1 MQIDNNPRFSIP
13 IIDVPATSQN
23 LKNLRENNNITVAQ
37 IQKLLGMENPQSI
50 YIWENPE
57 KKYLP
62 RIDNLI
68 TLAKLYKVTLDE
80 LIVIKQE
87 ESSTLAVNEGIPP
100 YGIAKEIL
108 DFISINASNE
118 TKRALEKYYLVSLQ
132 YYFL

>member
-1 MQIDNNPRFSIP
+1 MLIDNGTKFSIP
-13 IIDVPATSQN
+13 TIDVPATSQN
-23 LKNLRENNNITVAQ
+23 LKKLRENNNITVAQ

-80 LIVIKQE
+80 IIILKE
-87 ESSTLAVNEGIPP
+87 EETTNFILHEKEPN
-100 YGIAKEIL
+100 YGFSRETL
-108 DFISINASNE
+108 DFINCHSNLN
-118 TKRALEKYYLVSLQ
+118 TKQALKNYYGITI
-132 YYFL
+132 

>member
-1 MQIDNNPRFSIP
+1 MLTDNGSSFSIP
-13 IIDVPATSQN
+13 TIDVPATSQN
-23 LKNLRENNNITVAQ
+23 LKKLRENNNITVAQ

-80 LIVIKQE
+80 IIILKE
-87 ESSTLAVNEGIPP
+87 EENTDFILHEKEPN
-100 YGIAKEIL
+100 YGFSKETL
-108 DFISINASNE
+108 DFINCNSNLN
-118 TKRALEKYYLVSLQ
+118 TKQALNNYYGITI
-132 YYFL
+132 

>member
-1 MQIDNNPRFSIP
+1 MQTDNGLIFSIP
-13 IIDVPATSQN
+13 TIDVPATSQN
-23 LKNLRENNNITVAQ
+23 LKKLRENNNITVAQ

-80 LIVIKQE
+80 IIIIKE
-87 ESSTLAVNEGIPP
+87 ETTDFILHEKEPN
-100 YGIAKEIL
+100 YGFSKETL
-108 DFISINASNE
+108 DFINCHSNLN
-118 TKRALEKYYLVSLQ
+118 TKQALNNYYGITI
-132 YYFL
+132 

>member
-1 MQIDNNPRFSIP
+1 MQSDTISSFSIP
-13 IIDVPATSQN
+13 TIDVPATSQN
-23 LKNLRENNNITVAQ
+23 LKKLREKNKVTVAQ

-80 LIVIKQE
+80 IIILKE
-87 ESSTLAVNEGIPP
+87 EETTDIILHEKEPN
-100 YGIAKEIL
+100 YGFSKENL
-108 DFISINASNE
+108 DFINCHSNLN
-118 TKRALEKYYLVSLQ
+118 TKKALKNYYGITI
-132 YYFL
+132 

>member
-1 MQIDNNPRFSIP
+1 MQTENASNFSIP
-13 IIDVPATSQN
+13 TIDVPATSQN
-23 LKNLRENNNITVAQ
+23 LKKLRENNNITVSQ

-80 LIVIKQE
+80 IIIIKE
-87 ESSTLAVNEGIPP
+87 EETTDLFLHEKEPN
-100 YGIAKEIL
+100 YGIAKETL
-108 DFISINASNE
+108 DFIKAQSSPDIRS
-118 TKRALEKYYLVSLQ
+118 ALKNYYR
-132 YYFL
+132 FEI

>member
-1 MQIDNNPRFSIP
+1 MQTDNGLIFSIP
-13 IIDVPATSQN
+13 TIDVPATSQN
-23 LKNLRENNNITVAQ
+23 LKKLRENNNITVAQ

-80 LIVIKQE
+80 IIIIKEGEAEATDLFLKEQTPAYGFSE
-87 ESSTLAVNEGIPP
+87 ETLNYIRSNSSTITKSALKNY
-100 YGIAKEIL
+100 YGFTI
-108 DFISINASNE
+108 
-118 TKRALEKYYLVSLQ
+118 
-132 YYFL
+132 

>member
-1 MQIDNNPRFSIP
+1 MLIDNGSNFSIP
-13 IIDVPATSQN
+13 TIDVPATSQN
-23 LKNLRENNNITVAQ
+23 LKKLRENNNITVAQ

-80 LIVIKQE
+80 IIILKE
-87 ESSTLAVNEGIPP
+87 EETTDFIFHEKEPN
-100 YGIAKEIL
+100 YGFSKETL
-108 DFISINASNE
+108 DFINCHSNLN
-118 TKRALEKYYLVSLQ
+118 TKQALKNYYGITI
-132 YYFL
+132 

>member
-1 MQIDNNPRFSIP
+1 MLIDNVSNFSIP
-13 IIDVPATSQN
+13 TIDVPATSQN
-23 LKNLRENNNITVAQ
+23 LKKLRENNNITVAQ

-80 LIVIKQE
+80 IIIIKE
-87 ESSTLAVNEGIPP
+87 ETTDFILHEKEPN
-100 YGIAKEIL
+100 YGFSKETL
-108 DFISINASNE
+108 DFINCHSNLN
-118 TKRALEKYYLVSLQ
+118 TKQALKNYYGITI
-132 YYFL
+132 

>member
-1 MQIDNNPRFSIP
+1 MQIDNTSNFSVP
-13 IIDVPATSQN
+13 TIDVPATSQN
-23 LKNLRENNNITVAQ
+23 LKKLRESHNITVAQ

-80 LIVIKQE
+80 IIIIKE
-87 ESSTLAVNEGIPP
+87 EETTDLLLNEKEPDYGIP
-100 YGIAKEIL
+100 KEIL
-108 DFISINASNE
+108 DFIRVNSNSE
-118 TKRALEKYYLVSLQ
+118 TKSALKRYYG
-132 YYFL
+132 FKI

>member
-1 MQIDNNPRFSIP
+1 MLTDNGSSFSIP
-13 IIDVPATSQN
+13 TIDVPATSQK
-23 LKNLRENNNITVAQ
+23 LKNLREKNNITVAQ

-80 LIVIKQE
+80 IIILKE
-87 ESSTLAVNEGIPP
+87 EETTDFFLHEKEPN
-100 YGIAKEIL
+100 YGFSKETL
-108 DFISINASNE
+108 DFINCHSNLN
-118 TKRALEKYYLVSLQ
+118 TKQALKNYYGITI
-132 YYFL
+132 

>member
-1 MQIDNNPRFSIP
+1 MQSDTISSFSIP
-13 IIDVPATSQN
+13 TIDVPATSQN
-23 LKNLRENNNITVAQ
+23 LKKLREKNKVTVAQ

-80 LIVIKQE
+80 IIILKE
-87 ESSTLAVNEGIPP
+87 EETTDFILHEKEPN
-100 YGIAKEIL
+100 YGFSKETL
-108 DFISINASNE
+108 DFINCHSNLN
-118 TKRALEKYYLVSLQ
+118 TKKALKNYYGITI
-132 YYFL
+132 

>member
-1 MQIDNNPRFSIP
+1 MLTDNGSSFSIP
-13 IIDVPATSQN
+13 TIDVPATSQN
-23 LKNLRENNNITVAQ
+23 LKKLRENNNITVAQ

-80 LIVIKQE
+80 IIIIKE
-87 ESSTLAVNEGIPP
+87 EKTTDLCLKEQTPAYGFSEETLKYIRSNSSTITKSALKNY
-100 YGIAKEIL
+100 YGFTI
-108 DFISINASNE
+108 
-118 TKRALEKYYLVSLQ
+118 
-132 YYFL
+132 